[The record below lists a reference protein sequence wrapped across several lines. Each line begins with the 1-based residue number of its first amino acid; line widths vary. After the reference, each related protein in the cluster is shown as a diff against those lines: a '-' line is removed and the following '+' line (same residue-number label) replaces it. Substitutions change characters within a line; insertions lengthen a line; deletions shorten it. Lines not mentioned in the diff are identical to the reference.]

1 MKCWV
6 WGPSLSVI
14 MDENI
19 FFGPS
24 LAFVASF
31 GDTQPFILTGYTTS
45 SRGGGLNWHSPLSS
59 LSIWI
64 HASITWTTQVVF
76 HPSTEPSQCFSV
88 CPKLLSVSD
97 QMRNGVF
104 NMDGMTACNWA
115 IFVYLVVLSVEL
127 LLDHVDIINLMIPLI
142 VLDDPL
148 LLLLLLVLL
157 RLSN

>member
-1 MKCWV
+1 M
-6 WGPSLSVI
+6 
-14 MDENI
+14 
-19 FFGPS
+19 
-24 LAFVASF
+24 
-31 GDTQPFILTGYTTS
+31 
-45 SRGGGLNWHSPLSS
+45 
-59 LSIWI
+59 
-64 HASITWTTQVVF
+64 VF
-76 HPSTEPSQCFSV
+76 HPSTEPSQCFLV

-104 NMDGMTACNWA
+104 NMDGMTAGNWA

>member
-1 MKCWV
+1 M
-6 WGPSLSVI
+6 
-14 MDENI
+14 
-19 FFGPS
+19 
-24 LAFVASF
+24 
-31 GDTQPFILTGYTTS
+31 
-45 SRGGGLNWHSPLSS
+45 
-59 LSIWI
+59 
-64 HASITWTTQVVF
+64 
-76 HPSTEPSQCFSV
+76 
-88 CPKLLSVSD
+88 LSVSD

-104 NMDGMTACNWA
+104 NMDGMTAGNWA

>member
-1 MKCWV
+1 
-6 WGPSLSVI
+6 
-14 MDENI
+14 
-19 FFGPS
+19 
-24 LAFVASF
+24 
-31 GDTQPFILTGYTTS
+31 
-45 SRGGGLNWHSPLSS
+45 
-59 LSIWI
+59 
-64 HASITWTTQVVF
+64 
-76 HPSTEPSQCFSV
+76 
-88 CPKLLSVSD
+88 
-97 QMRNGVF
+97 MRNGVF